1 MRVVASS
8 TRARFRYDAGH
19 NDGVSDIP
27 RWAIARGA
35 KLASLPL
42 GVAGRATVGLGKR
55 IGGRPA
61 ELVASE
67 LQARTAEQL
76 FRVLGEL
83 KGGAMKFGQ
92 ALSVFE
98 AALPEDL
105 AGPYRSALTKLQD
118 AAPPMPPGTVHRALA
133 AGLGPGWADLFQ
145 EFNDK
150 PAAAASIGQVH
161 RAVWADGRDVAV
173 KLQYPGA
180 GPALL
185 SDLNQIARLARLFG
199 VINPGLDVKPL
210 IVELK
215 ARVAEE
221 LDYALEAA
229 SQETFATAYADDPD
243 IFVPQVVH
251 GAPGVLVTEWVEGTP
266 LSRIIADGTQEQGD
280 GAGLLYVRFLFSGP
294 ARAGLLHAD
303 PHPGNYRLLDDGRLV
318 ALDFGAVNRLP
329 QGLPAPIGPLVR
341 LALEG
346 RAEEVLAGFREE
358 GFIRPELEVDAQA
371 VLDYVSPMLEPIRG
385 ETFKFSRAWL
395 RHEAARV
402 ADPRSPANALG
413 RQLNLPPTY
422 LLIHRVTL
430 GGIGVLCQLGA
441 EGPFQAEMERWLPG
455 FAASAA

>member
-1 MRVVASS
+1 
-8 TRARFRYDAGH
+8 
-19 NDGVSDIP
+19 VSDIP

-35 KLASLPL
+35 KLATLPI

-61 ELVASE
+61 ELVALE

-105 AGPYRSALTKLQD
+105 AGPYRAALTKLQD
-118 AAPPMPPGTVHRALA
+118 AAPPMPAVTVHKVVAK
-133 AGLGPGWADLFQ
+133 GLGPDWASMFR
-145 EFNDK
+145 EFDDR

-161 RAVWADGRDVAV
+161 RAVWSDGREVAV

-199 VINPGLDVKPL
+199 VVNPGLDVKPL

-221 LDYALEAA
+221 LDYSLEAE
-229 SQETFATAYADDPD
+229 SQNAFATAYDADPD
-243 IFVPQVVH
+243 FVVPHVLH
-251 GAPGVLVTEWVEGTP
+251 DSPGVLVSEWVGGTP
-266 LSRIIADGTQEQGD
+266 LSHIIRDGSQEQRD
-280 GAGLLYVRFLFSGP
+280 RAGLLLVRFLFSGP

-303 PHPGNYRLLDDGRLV
+303 PHPGNFRLLDDGRLAV
-318 ALDFGAVNRLP
+318 LDYGAVNRLP
-329 QGLPAPIGPLVR
+329 DGLPAPIGPLVR

-346 RAEEVLAGFREE
+346 RGDEVLEGFRNEN
-358 GFIRPELEVDAQA
+358 FVRPEFEVDAQA
-371 VLDYVSPMLEPIRG
+371 VLDYVTPMLDPIRADS
-385 ETFKFSRAWL
+385 FHFSRAWL

-402 ADPRSPANALG
+402 ADPRSPANSLG
-413 RQLNLPPTY
+413 RQLNLPPSY

-441 EGPFQAEMERWLPG
+441 EVPVRGELERWVPG
-455 FAASAA
+455 FAAG

>member
-1 MRVVASS
+1 
-8 TRARFRYDAGH
+8 
-19 NDGVSDIP
+19 VSDIP
-27 RWAIARGA
+27 RWAISRGA

-42 GVAGRATVGLGKR
+42 GVAGRATIGLGKR

-105 AGPYRSALTKLQD
+105 AGPYRAALTKLQE
-118 AAPPMPPGTVHRALA
+118 AAPPMPPAMVRKVLTN
-133 AGLGPGWADLFQ
+133 GLGPDWSQLFLT
-145 EFNDK
+145 FDDR

-161 RAVWADGRDVAV
+161 RATWADGRDVAV

-185 SDLNQIARLARLFG
+185 SDLNQLARFSRLFA

-210 IVELK
+210 ITELK

-221 LDYALEAA
+221 LDYSLEAT
-229 SQETFATAYADDPD
+229 SQATFAAAYDGDPD
-243 IFVPQVVH
+243 ILVPKVVH
-251 GAPGVLVTEWVEGTP
+251 DSAGALVTEWTDGTP
-266 LSRIIADGTQEQGD
+266 LSQIIREGTKEQRD
-280 GAGLLYVRFLFSGP
+280 RAGLLFVRFLFSGP

-303 PHPGNYRLLDDGRLV
+303 PHPGNFRLLDDGRLAV
-318 ALDFGAVNRLP
+318 LDYGAVNRLP
-329 QGLPAPIGPLVR
+329 TGLPEPIGQLVR
-341 LALEG
+341 LALQG
-346 RAEEVLAGFREE
+346 RADDVLTGFRAE
-358 GFIRPELEVDAQA
+358 GFVRPEFDVDAGA
-371 VLDYVSPMLEPIRG
+371 VLDYVTPMLEPIRS
-385 ETFKFSRAWL
+385 ETFHFTRAWL

-441 EGPFQAEMERWLPG
+441 EARFRAEMERWLPG
-455 FAASAA
+455 FAAADAT

>member
-1 MRVVASS
+1 M
-8 TRARFRYDAGH
+8 
-19 NDGVSDIP
+19 SDIP
-27 RWAIARGA
+27 RWAISRGA

-42 GVAGRATVGLGKR
+42 GVAGRATIGLGKR

-105 AGPYRSALTKLQD
+105 AGPYRSALTKLQE
-118 AAPPMPPGTVHRALA
+118 AAPPMPATTVHKVLTR
-133 AGLGPGWADLFQ
+133 GLGDDWRASFTDFD
-145 EFNDK
+145 DK

-161 RAVWADGRDVAV
+161 RAVWHDGREVAV

-185 SDLNQIARLARLFG
+185 SDLNQLARVARLFG
-199 VINPGLDVKPL
+199 VVNPGLDVKPL
-210 IVELK
+210 IAELK

-221 LDYALEAA
+221 LDYSLEAS
-229 SQETFATAYADDPD
+229 SQSAFAEAYDGDPD
-243 IFVPQVVH
+243 ILVPKVVH
-251 GAPGVLVTEWVEGTP
+251 AGDGALVTEWVDGTP
-266 LSRIIADGTQEQGD
+266 LSSIIRDGTQSQRD
-280 GAGLLYVRFLFSGP
+280 RAGLLLVRFLFSGP
-294 ARAGLLHAD
+294 ARARLLHAD
-303 PHPGNYRLLDDGRLV
+303 PHPGNFRLTADGRLAV
-318 ALDFGAVNRLP
+318 LDYGAVNRLP
-329 QGLPAPIGPLVR
+329 DGLPEPIGPLVR
-341 LALEG
+341 LALDG
-346 RAEEVLAGFREE
+346 YADEVLAALRAE
-358 GFIRPELEVDAQA
+358 GFVRPEFDLDAQA
-371 VLDYVSPMLEPIRG
+371 VLDYLTPMLEPLRA
-385 ETFKFSRAWL
+385 EQFQFSRAWL

-402 ADPRSPANALG
+402 ADPRSPANQLG

-441 EGPFQAEMERWLPG
+441 TGPYRAEMERWVPG
-455 FAASAA
+455 FAA

>member
-1 MRVVASS
+1 
-8 TRARFRYDAGH
+8 
-19 NDGVSDIP
+19 VSDIP
-27 RWAIARGA
+27 RWAFSRGA

-42 GVAGRATVGLGKR
+42 GVAGRATIGLGKR

-105 AGPYRSALTKLQD
+105 AAPYRGALTKLQE
-118 AAPPMPPGTVHRALA
+118 AAPPMPASTVHGVLKS
-133 AGLGPGWADLFQ
+133 GLGTDWRELFQ
-145 EFNDK
+145 EWNDR

-161 RAVWADGRDVAV
+161 RARWHDGREVAV

-185 SDLNQIARLARLFG
+185 SDLNQIARVARLFA

-210 IVELK
+210 LAELR

-221 LDYALEAA
+221 LDYELEAE
-229 SQETFATAYADDPD
+229 SQAAFAAAYDGDPD
-243 IFVPQVVH
+243 IVVPHVVH
-251 GAPGVLVTEWVEGTP
+251 VGERALVTEWRDGTP
-266 LSRIIADGTQEQGD
+266 LSSIIRDGSQEQRD
-280 GAGLLYVRFLFSGP
+280 RAGLLLVRFLFSGP

-303 PHPGNYRLLDDGRLV
+303 PHPGNFRITDDGRLAV
-318 ALDFGAVNRLP
+318 LDYGAINRLP
-329 QGLPAPIGPLVR
+329 GGLPATIGPLVR

-346 RAEEVLAGFREE
+346 KADEVLAGMREE
-358 GFIRPELEVDAQA
+358 GFVRPEFDVDAA
-371 VLDYVSPMLEPIRG
+371 GVLDYLNPMLEPVRA
-385 ETFKFSRAWL
+385 ETFHFTRAWL

-402 ADPRSPANALG
+402 ADPRSPATQLG

-422 LLIHRVTL
+422 MLIHRVTL

-441 EGPFQAEMERWLPG
+441 EAPFRAEMERWLPG
-455 FAASAA
+455 FAE

>member
-1 MRVVASS
+1 
-8 TRARFRYDAGH
+8 
-19 NDGVSDIP
+19 VSDIP
-27 RWAIARGA
+27 RWAISRGA

-42 GVAGRATVGLGKR
+42 GVAGRATIGLGKR

-61 ELVASE
+61 EIVATE

-105 AGPYRSALTKLQD
+105 AAPYRAALTKLQE
-118 AAPPMPPGTVHRALA
+118 AAPPMPPSTVDRVVA
-133 AGLGPGWADLFQ
+133 AGLGPEWPTLFR

-161 RAVWADGRDVAV
+161 RGVWADGRNVAV

-185 SDLNQIARLARLFG
+185 SDLNQIARLARLFAI
-199 VINPGLDVKPL
+199 INPGLDIKPL
-210 IVELK
+210 IAELR

-221 LDYALEAA
+221 LDYALEAK
-229 SQETFATAYADDPD
+229 SQAAFADAYDGDAD
-243 IFVPQVVH
+243 ILVPKVVH
-251 GAPGVLVTEWVEGTP
+251 SSDSVLVTEWVDGTP
-266 LSRIIADGTQEQGD
+266 LSSIIRDGSQEERD
-280 GAGLLYVRFLFSGP
+280 RAGLLFVRFLFSGP

-303 PHPGNYRLLDDGRLV
+303 PHPGNFRLTSDGRLAV
-318 ALDFGAVNRLP
+318 VDYGAVARLP
-329 QGLPAPIGPLVR
+329 GGLPAPIGPLVR
-341 LALEG
+341 LALTDEADGVLEG
-346 RAEEVLAGFREE
+346 LREE
-358 GFIRPELEVDAQA
+358 GFVRPEFDVDAQA
-371 VLDYVSPMLEPIRG
+371 VLDYLRPMLEPLRAD
-385 ETFKFSRAWL
+385 TFTFSRAWL
-395 RHEAARV
+395 RREAARI
-402 ADPRSPANALG
+402 ADPRSPANQLG

-430 GGIGVLCQLGA
+430 GGIGVLCQLGTEA
-441 EGPFQAEMERWLPG
+441 PFRAEMEKWVPG
-455 FAASAA
+455 FSG